1 MERRW
6 AGNSH
11 PAQMK
16 AVFKFMAGEH
26 IGRVESPGAGITSPA
41 HFSPPAKA
49 KTPASQSLQLKD
61 DTAKFLHSL
70 LIRPERWGINE

>member
-1 MERRW
+1 
-6 AGNSH
+6 
-11 PAQMK
+11 MK

-26 IGRVESPGAGITSPA
+26 IGRMESPGAGLASGPNFSTPA
-41 HFSPPAKA
+41 PAKV
-49 KTPASQSLQLKD
+49 TASKKNPVED

>member
-1 MERRW
+1 
-6 AGNSH
+6 
-11 PAQMK
+11 MK

-26 IGRVESPGAGITSPA
+26 IERGASSGAGITSP
-41 HFSPPAKA
+41 SVVSTPAPSKP
-49 KTPASQSLQLKD
+49 PASQKSPLKD

>member
-1 MERRW
+1 MKRRW

-16 AVFKFMAGEH
+16 AIFKFMSGEH
-26 IGRVESPGAGITSPA
+26 IGHLESSGAGITSPSN
-41 HFSPPAKA
+41 FS
-49 KTPASQSLQLKD
+49 TPATSKANASKPVQAKD